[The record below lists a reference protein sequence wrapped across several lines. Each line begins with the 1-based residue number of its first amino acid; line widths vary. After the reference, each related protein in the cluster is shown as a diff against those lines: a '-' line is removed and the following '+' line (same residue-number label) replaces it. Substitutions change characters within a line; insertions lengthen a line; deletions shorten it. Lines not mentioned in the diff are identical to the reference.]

1 MKNKIEIS
9 AVFPASVEMLY
20 TAWLSSRGHSAL
32 TGAKAEVDHRIG
44 GKFTAWDGYISGT
57 TVELEN
63 FKRIVQKWRTTDFP
77 EGSPDSR
84 LEVRFEEVK
93 GGTEITL
100 VHTGLPDGTEDEYLK
115 GWKDYYFKPMKK
127 YLAKHGKEKWEK
139 AFKIPGTGE

>member
-1 MKNKIEIS
+1 MKNGFELK
-9 AVFPASVEMLY
+9 AVFPASIEMLY

-32 TGAKAEVDHRIG
+32 TGSKAEVDHRVG

-77 EGSPDSR
+77 EGSPDSI
-84 LEVRFEEVK
+84 LEIRFTEVK

-100 VHTGLPDGTEDEYLK
+100 IHTGLPDGTEDETLK

-127 YLAKHGKEKWEK
+127 FLTKHGKEKWEK
-139 AFKIPGTGE
+139 AFKIVGD

>member
-1 MKNKIEIS
+1 MKNGLEIS

-32 TGAKAEVDHRIG
+32 TGSKAEVDHQIG

-63 FKRIVQKWRTTDFP
+63 FKRIVQKWRSTDFP

-84 LEVRFEEVK
+84 LEVRFEEVE

-100 VHTGLPDGTEDEYLK
+100 IHTGLPEGTEDETLK

-127 YLAKHGKEKWEK
+127 FLAKYGKEKWEK
-139 AFKIPGTGE
+139 AFKIIGE